1 MTLQH
6 KSRIVALANLALLA
20 GAGAARADAAA
31 DFYKGKTL
39 TIQVGYG
46 PGGGYDVTARL
57 IAQFLGDHIPGKPR
71 VVVQNVPGGGSLK
84 VANSIFNNTP
94 NDGLTLGVFAF
105 DVALL
110 PFYGEPQAMYD
121 PAKFAWIGSM
131 DTDNPYCG
139 VWKGAGVGI
148 KSLPDLIASSKILSF
163 GSSAPGALPT
173 VYPLFLKN
181 ALGAPIKVIYGYPG
195 SKEVVLAMRR
205 GEVDGACGI
214 FESLL
219 RSAYSDDVKSG
230 DLRIFMQSALDEP
243 SPLFPDASPI
253 SSALTTDELRNV
265 ASLVFGPVAITRP
278 LAAPPGTPKD
288 RVEALRQALMDTV
301 KDQQALS
308 AGEKMNIGLRPKSAH
323 EIDSVIAAFRS
334 APPELTK
341 TAYLMTHDQ

>member
-1 MTLQH
+1 MI
-6 KSRIVALANLALLA
+6 RLAAVTTFGLM
-20 GAGAARADAAA
+20 GAVPNAQADPVA
-31 DFYKGKTL
+31 DFYKGKTV

-71 VVVQNVPGGGSLK
+71 VIVQNVPGAGSLK
-84 VANSIFNNTP
+84 VANAIANSTP

-105 DVALL
+105 DVALQ
-110 PFYGEPQAMYD
+110 PFYGEALAMFD

-139 VWKGAGVGI
+139 VWKGAGLGL
-148 KSLPDLIASSKILSF
+148 KSLRDVITSSKTLSF

-181 ALGAPIKVIYGYPG
+181 ALGAPVKVIYGYPG
-195 SKEVVLAMRR
+195 SKDVVLAMRR

-219 RSAYSDDVKSG
+219 RSAYAEDVKSG
-230 DLRIFMQSALDEP
+230 DLQVFMQSASDEP
-243 SPLFPDASPI
+243 SPLFPDASPVSTVI
-253 SSALTTDELRNV
+253 KTDELRDV
-265 ASLVFGPVAITRP
+265 ARLVFGPVTITRP
-278 LAAPPGTPKD
+278 LVAPPGTPKD

-301 KDQQALS
+301 KDPQALA
-308 AGEKMNIGLRPKSAH
+308 AGEKMNISLQPKSAG
-323 EIDSVIAAFRS
+323 EIEAVIAAFKS
-334 APPELTK
+334 APPELLK
-341 TAYLMTHDQ
+341 KAFSLTHDP